1 MARLLIIEDEL
12 SLSTILKKLFQKK
25 GYEVEAA
32 SDGELALRKLE
43 QQDFDVVILD
53 INLPSVSGLDL
64 MQTIRKSKP
73 KLSFI
78 VMTAQDTMKNAVE
91 AMKRGAFDY
100 LTKPFDLEELETLV
114 SKALKSKQ
122 ASLEAVG
129 LKNNLG
135 NLDPETKIIG
145 QSKPIKD
152 IYKMIGRVSNND
164 VSVLIFGESG
174 TGKELIAKSI
184 HQNSSR
190 TKGPFVAVN
199 CAAIPK
205 DLLESELFGYVKGA
219 FTGAHED
226 RMGYFERAN
235 GGTVFLDEIGD
246 MPLVLQAKL
255 LRVLQER
262 EIQRLGQ
269 EDPRP
274 IDVRVVSAT
283 HQDLEKKVADKSFR
297 EDLYF
302 RLNVIPIYVPP
313 LRDRK
318 EDISILANY
327 FLKKLAQ
334 EHGGA
339 YKKCTEGSLKLLE
352 NYRWPGNIRELENVL
367 KRAAILSSND
377 TLDVA
382 DFAPFLGVDN
392 RGNVY
397 KDFEQMHLEE
407 LIENKIQK
415 FLDRFE
421 ELDVEDLYQTIITM
435 AERPLIKLVLN
446 KLNGNQIRTAKV
458 LGINRNTLRK
468 KIRELQIIVKD
479 NL

>member
-1 MARLLIIEDEL
+1 
-12 SLSTILKKLFQKK
+12 
-25 GYEVEAA
+25 
-32 SDGELALRKLE
+32 
-43 QQDFDVVILD
+43 
-53 INLPSVSGLDL
+53 
-64 MQTIRKSKP
+64 
-73 KLSFI
+73 
-78 VMTAQDTMKNAVE
+78 
-91 AMKRGAFDY
+91 
-100 LTKPFDLEELETLV
+100 
-114 SKALKSKQ
+114 
-122 ASLEAVG
+122 
-129 LKNNLG
+129 
-135 NLDPETKIIG
+135 
-145 QSKPIKD
+145 
-152 IYKMIGRVSNND
+152 
-164 VSVLIFGESG
+164 
-174 TGKELIAKSI
+174 
-184 HQNSSR
+184 
-190 TKGPFVAVN
+190 
-199 CAAIPK
+199 
-205 DLLESELFGYVKGA
+205 LESELFGYVKGA